1 MIIPCEKLFL
11 AFVCSSGWIAGG
23 LIEECLLALI
33 QQICISMK
41 VADSLCVK
49 TGLLQSLTLFYTY
62 KCPDSH

>member
-1 MIIPCEKLFL
+1 MIIPCEKLDGL
-11 AFVCSSGWIAGG
+11 RGE

>member
-1 MIIPCEKLFL
+1 MPSEKTIT
-11 AFVCSSGWIAGG
+11 AFVCFEMDCGE

-62 KCPDSH
+62 KCPDSN

>member
-11 AFVCSSGWIAGG
+11 FVLLDGLRGE

>member
-23 LIEECLLALI
+23 ELIEECLLALI

-49 TGLLQSLTLFYTY
+49 TGLLQSLTLFYT
-62 KCPDSH
+62 